1 MDLARWTPP
10 LDWTPD
16 RMAGPHV
23 VVEPLAPA
31 HAAPLHAGFAGDD
44 ATWDYMPYGPFDAD
58 GYADWVAEKAVSADP
73 RFVALI
79 DGDGPAGVASWLR
92 IDRPHGVV
100 EIGHIALTPRLR
112 RTRAATEALHL
123 MIDAPFAAGFRRVEW
138 KCNAR
143 NDGSRRAAA
152 RLGFG
157 YEGTFRQHMV
167 IKGRNR
173 DSAWFSILDG
183 DWPRLWAAHRAWLDG
198 SNFDPEGRQRRS
210 LSEMTA
216 A

>member
-1 MDLARWTPP
+1 MVGA
-10 LDWTPD
+10 
-16 RMAGPHV
+16 HV
-23 VVEPLAPA
+23 AVAPLAA
-31 HAAPLHAGFAGDD
+31 DHAAALHDAFAGDD
-44 ATWDYMPYGPFDAD
+44 GTWDYMPYGPFDAA
-58 GYADWVAEKAVSADP
+58 GYADWVAEKVVSADP
-73 RFVALI
+73 LFVALV

-92 IDRPHGVV
+92 IDRPNGVV
-100 EIGHIALTPRLR
+100 EIGHIALSPRLR

-143 NDGSRRAAA
+143 NAGSRRAAA

-173 DSAWFSILDG
+173 DSAWFSILDAE
-183 DWPRLWAAHRAWLDG
+183 WPRLRAAHRAWLDDA
-198 SNFDPEGRQRRS
+198 NFDADGRQRRS
-210 LSEMTA
+210 LSEMTG
-216 A
+216 